1 LSFDCEV
8 AIVGAGAAGLA
19 ALREFAR
26 AGCEARCLEARQRVG
41 GRIFTMHDPL
51 CPLPIELGAEFIHG
65 RPPEIWNI
73 VDAARLTA
81 YDCGDT
87 AVRLKNGQVHHE
99 QGDEQ
104 AWDAIERVMTDM
116 RLAAAQGP
124 DRPFSEFL
132 ANTVHTEQAKLW
144 AAGYVEGFNAA
155 QQEIIGIVSL
165 AQDASASEEIDGGRA
180 FRLVNGYQAVPLHLL
195 AGVADPARKLRLN
208 SVVETIVWQ
217 PGAASV
223 HVRHTL
229 TGNLKII
236 RCRRVVVTV
245 PLGVLQSENGIQFQP
260 EPVDALQAARR
271 LAVGHVLRVALRFRE
286 AFWEENEDIS
296 FAGFLLSDEPAFPT
310 WWTPLSVRAPVI
322 TGWSAGPHA
331 DPLLGQPHTQVVSQ
345 AVDALT
351 RITGAD
357 PARVANLLEAA
368 YFHDWHADPFARGA
382 YSYAPAHAL
391 PARTVLASPVA
402 RTLYFAGEATE
413 LNGHSATVHGAIAS
427 GKRVAQQI
435 LTEPH
440 A

>member
-19 ALREFAR
+19 ALREFDR
-26 AGCEARCLEARQRVG
+26 AGCEALCLEARQRVG

-51 CPLPIELGAEFIHG
+51 SPLPIELGAEFIHG

-132 ANTVHTEQAKLW
+132 ANAVHTEQAKLW

-223 HVRHTL
+223 HVRHAL

-286 AFWEENEDIS
+286 AFWEENQDIS

-310 WWTPLSVRAPVI
+310 WWTPLSVRAPLI

-331 DPLLGQPHTQVVSQ
+331 DPLLGQPHAQVVSQ

-391 PARTVLASPVA
+391 PARAVLASPVA

-435 LTEPH
+435 LAEPRV
-440 A
+440 

>member
-19 ALREFAR
+19 ALRDLDR
-26 AGCEARCLEARQRVG
+26 AGCEALCLEARQRIG

-51 CPLPIELGAEFIHG
+51 SPLPIELGAEFIHG
-65 RPPEIWNI
+65 RPSEIWDI
-73 VDAARLTA
+73 VKAARLTA

-223 HVRHTL
+223 HVRHAL
-229 TGNLKII
+229 TGNQKII
-236 RCRRVVVTV
+236 NCRRVVVAV
-245 PLGVLQSENGIQFQP
+245 PLGVLQSENGIHFQP
-260 EPVDALQAARR
+260 EPADALQAARR

-286 AFWEENEDIS
+286 AFWEENQDIS

-310 WWTPLSVRAPVI
+310 WWTPLSVRAPLI

-331 DPLLGQPHTQVVSQ
+331 DPLLGQPHAQVVSQ
-345 AVDALT
+345 AVGALT

-357 PARVANLLEAA
+357 PACVANLLEAA

-391 PARTVLASPVA
+391 PARAVLASPVA
-402 RTLYFAGEATE
+402 RTLYFAGEATD